1 MSVLATDPDGGML
14 ELLVAVDPE
23 AELLSPSSDTS
34 SDCGR

>member
-23 AELLSPSSDTS
+23 AELLFAVE
-34 SDCGR
+34 RHE